1 MNRVHINKSKSK
13 LMLWNKYLNGMQN
26 DILLEIYAVFAGKN
40 HIVYT
45 IEMGAYAS
53 SYFPK
58 Y

>member
-1 MNRVHINKSKSK
+1 MNIVHINQKNK

-26 DILLEIYAVFAGKN
+26 DILLEIYAIFAGKN

-53 SYFPK
+53 SYFLK